1 MTAVFDN
8 QWNLTASNCVDD
20 VTILGNGKI
29 GLISGSRSNVISK
42 VYISS
47 FVNEQTQNNM
57 IEIFNTHSISLS
69 NYNVNTTSNFI
80 QTLNMYCGILTSS
93 TIYSGNNLPDL
104 LVTTDVYAAQHLPF
118 CTIQT
123 VNVNYAYSNI
133 TQSNQSVDMFHTINA
148 NNLSKPRFNN
158 STIFNQ
164 LNDNGIYIL
173 TGEANINDENIV
185 TACTYS
191 FSSSNINK
199 GFNISCCDTQSAF
212 NIFKIPVP
220 SSFSIVTSHMTKH
233 DFFQNPLEE
242 VKRIVLRVLN
252 EGVSKTRTKHVSAW
266 SDQWANTNLSIQQK
280 SGITASEQ
288 SKISLYNRNI
298 KYSLYN
304 IFSCTRKNEDGNSFG
319 IINIP
324 LSCPTESLLYTG
336 DLFLIPVL
344 LLLCP
349 DNAKSFLTYR
359 HKTLSQAKQFAV
371 GYGFYGAK
379 YPYYGETTG
388 YNALYWNTYSQFT
401 IFNTALVSINI
412 WNFYRSK
419 LDKAWL
425 QNVGFPVL
433 QENAEFFISCINYD
447 SNTGTYSIQ
456 NTVGL
461 SGIVSESNN
470 IFTNNTVKL
479 ALRFAIEAGYE
490 LSAGCNCK
498 WDEYFYGLPML
509 TYQKC
514 HCPDGV
520 GSVYKFD
527 STYSLSTSASIPI
540 AEPLLLFVPY
550 YQTPNNGQFSNISV
564 SGIPQNIALIS
575 TLNSYYSRV
584 MDWENPINAMI
595 LALSYAI
602 YSQTTVT
609 YLSEFTSA
617 FDNFISSQTSRVWG
631 NMSDITV
638 YSLFL
643 IIMLQGL
650 IGLKIYGGVAESRFY
665 YEEIKTTSN
674 IYANMPKTWKSV
686 ALIRSKKYN
695 ATTNQCTYP

>member
-8 QWNLTASNCVDD
+8 QWNLTACNCINDA
-20 VTILGNGKI
+20 TILGNGKI

-47 FVNEQTQNNM
+47 QVNEQTQNNM

-69 NYNVNTTSNFI
+69 NYYVNTSSNFV
-80 QTLNMYCGILTSS
+80 QTLNMYCGILT
-93 TIYSGNNLPDL
+93 TTTLYSGCNLPDL
-104 LVTTDVYAAQHLPF
+104 SVKTDVYVPQHLPF
-118 CTIQT
+118 CTMQT
-123 VNVNYAYSNI
+123 VNISYAQSNI
-133 TQSNQSVDMFHTINA
+133 TQSNSIDVSHIIKG
-148 NNLSKPRFNN
+148 NNLFKPRYNN
-158 STIFNQ
+158 ATIFNQ
-164 LNDNGIYIL
+164 LNNNGIYVL
-173 TGEANINDENIV
+173 TGEANINDDNIV

-199 GFNISCCDTQSAF
+199 GFNVSTCDTQTAF
-212 NIFKIPVP
+212 NIFKIPIP
-220 SSFSIVTSHMTKH
+220 SSFSIIASHMTKH
-233 DFFQNPLEE
+233 DFSQNPLEE

-252 EGVSKTRTKHVSAW
+252 EGVSSTRTKHVNAW
-266 SDQWANTNLSIQQK
+266 SDQWANTNLSILPK
-280 SGITASEQ
+280 TGITSAEQ
-288 SKISLYNRNI
+288 SKISLYNRNL

-304 IFSCTRKNEDGNSFG
+304 ILSCTRKNDDGTSFG

-324 LSCPTESLLYTG
+324 LTCPSGSILFTG
-336 DLFLIPVL
+336 DLFLVPVL

-359 HKTLSQAKQFAV
+359 YKTLSQAKQFAV

-379 YPYYGETTG
+379 YPYSGETIG

-412 WNFYRSK
+412 WNYYRSK

-433 QENAEFFISCINYD
+433 QENAEFFISCIKYD
-447 SNTGTYSIQ
+447 PDTGKYSID
-456 NTVGL
+456 NSVGL

-470 IFTNNTVKL
+470 IFTNNAVKL

-498 WDEYFYGLPML
+498 WDEYFYGLPLLM
-509 TYQKC
+509 YQTC
-514 HCPDGV
+514 QCPDGV
-520 GSVYKFD
+520 GSIYQFD
-527 STYSLSTSASIPI
+527 SKYSLTTSAPIPI
-540 AEPLLLFVPY
+540 AEPMFPFIPC
-550 YQTPNNGQFSNISV
+550 YQTPNNGQYSNISV
-564 SGIPQNIALIS
+564 SGIPQNVALIS
-575 TLNSYYSRV
+575 TLNAYYPLV
-584 MDWENPINAMI
+584 MDWNNPINAMI
-595 LALSYAI
+595 LALSYGI
-602 YSQTTVT
+602 YSQTCVA
-609 YLSEFTSA
+609 YLSQFITA
-617 FDNFISSQTSRVWG
+617 FDKFISTQTSSVWG

-638 YSLFL
+638 YALFL
-643 IIMLQGL
+643 EIILQGL

-674 IYANMPKTWKSV
+674 IYANMPNTWKSV
-686 ALIRSKKYN
+686 TVTRSKQ
-695 ATTNQCTYP
+695 ASTTTNQCTY